1 MVSVRLFRLRGVTCI
16 EPVGGLCRFCFTWY
30 SEYDLHQSGFP
41 KAACRY
47 RRLHIYIPVTLVWV
61 TMLPCAEVSIQ
72 ETMFLTTASQYFH
85 GPHENHLWVMAGD
98 TAAKELW
105 CLTRALRRMEA
116 KTQGLPHHRISHSI
130 RAMPH
135 TATRSQ
141 NLSPVKIFA

>member
-16 EPVGGLCRFCFTWY
+16 EPVGGLYRFCFTWY

-47 RRLHIYIPVTLVWV
+47 RQRLHIYIPVTLVWV

-105 CLTRALRRMEA
+105 CLTRALRIIRENGSEDTRA
-116 KTQGLPHHRISHSI
+116 TPSPDLPQHKSDAPHRD
-130 RAMPH
+130 A
-135 TATRSQ
+135 
-141 NLSPVKIFA
+141 